1 MDMPRTIIG
10 TRTTPDAA
18 RHDPDALILAPV
30 AQQMLGRSRS
40 SRERDTRAG
49 LLPPPIRVSYRRT
62 GYLASEVAAIIAA
75 RAAGATDDELRAL
88 TRQLL
93 VERERR
99 ADALGVGQAHQTA
112 EARRAV

>member
-1 MDMPRTIIG
+1 MDTPRTIIV

-49 LLPPPIRVSYRRT
+49 LLPAPIRVSYRRT
-62 GYLASEVAAIIAA
+62 AYLRRELDAIIAA

-88 TRQLL
+88 TRRLL
-93 VERERR
+93 DDRARR
-99 ADALGVGQAHQTA
+99 AEALGVGPAHQTA
-112 EARRAV
+112 EARRAL